1 MSGLRVVLLA
11 VLLMVG
17 TLVLLALLARRLPPG
32 VLRDLAR
39 FVPDCVTT
47 VRRPCRDPGVPRR
60 AKLVIALAG
69 LWVLPTGIRSVCRYL
84 S

>member
-17 TLVLLALLARRLPPG
+17 TLALLALLARRLPPG
-32 VLRDLAR
+32 LLRDLAR
-39 FVPDCVTT
+39 FVPDCVAT
-47 VRRPCRDPGVPRR
+47 VRRLCCDPGVPRR

-69 LWVLPTGIRSVCRYL
+69 LWVLPTGVRSVCRHL